1 MTRLLSAFLLGGGFA
16 AAAWLGTRGLF
27 AHQLFARRNV
37 RDVDVPVG
45 VGILAVLAV
54 VAVQASFTVVDTARG
69 QAGPEV
75 GLVLAL
81 VVGLGFALLG
91 IVDDLVG
98 DHDDKGFG
106 GHLRALA
113 GGRLTTGGLKLLG
126 GGLLG
131 LGAAG
136 VASDGLGRLLLGA
149 AVVALGANTANL
161 FDRAPGRVT
170 KVALVAAAVLVATAS
185 ASDRPALVGVV
196 AVVGACAGL
205 LAFDLREQLML
216 GDAGANPLGAA
227 LGLGVVLSTG
237 AVAQLAVLVVLVA
250 ANVAGERVSF
260 HAVIRRTAPL
270 RALDDLGRLRGEDP
284 S

>member
-1 MTRLLSAFLLGGGFA
+1 
-16 AAAWLGTRGLF
+16 
-27 AHQLFARRNV
+27 
-37 RDVDVPVG
+37 
-45 VGILAVLAV
+45 
-54 VAVQASFTVVDTARG
+54 
-69 QAGPEV
+69 
-75 GLVLAL
+75 
-81 VVGLGFALLG
+81 
-91 IVDDLVG
+91 
-98 DHDDKGFG
+98 
-106 GHLRALA
+106 
-113 GGRLTTGGLKLLG
+113 
-126 GGLLG
+126 
-131 LGAAG
+131 
-136 VASDGLGRLLLGA
+136 
-149 AVVALGANTANL
+149 
-161 FDRAPGRVT
+161 
-170 KVALVAAAVLVATAS
+170 VLVATAS